1 MIVPWIQ
8 IHIDKAFAEVERLH
22 PITTRTAENNDA
34 RISAASKYS
43 VNI

>member
-22 PITTRTAENNDA
+22 PITA
-34 RISAASKYS
+34 RIMMLELAQPQS
-43 VNI
+43 IQ